1 MNKREG
7 RLDPPFPLKNCQKLF
22 RTEIKLTRLILCSA
36 SHPQKFP
43 GTANLSWFRLHS
55 FSGGEAK
62 MGHIENEIL
71 QHVKLSTTTY
81 QNIIMCVVSSS
92 VKQELE
98 FEMFFLEFG
107 VL

>member
-1 MNKREG
+1 
-7 RLDPPFPLKNCQKLF
+7 
-22 RTEIKLTRLILCSA
+22 
-36 SHPQKFP
+36 
-43 GTANLSWFRLHS
+43 
-55 FSGGEAK
+55 